1 MAKII
6 RSDGIRE
13 QVFHDTDNGYVIE
26 TKQNVD
32 NILAINRQQLDLDK
46 QRTGFV
52 NEMHHV
58 ARIPLTVIDDLNKMG
73 VMKGFVIVDDTAFA
87 KWLNG
92 TEIGQA
98 CKTYRGQ
105 L

>member
-1 MAKII
+1 MAKVI
-6 RSDGIRE
+6 RSDGVRE

-26 TKQNVD
+26 TSQNID
-32 NILAINRQQLDLDK
+32 DILAVNKQQLDFDK

-58 ARIPLTVIDDLNKMG
+58 ARIPLTVIDDLNK
-73 VMKGFVIVDDTAFA
+73 KGIMRGFAIVDETEFA

>member
-1 MAKII
+1 MSKILFD
-6 RSDGIRE
+6 DGIRK
-13 QVFHDTDNGYVIE
+13 QTFHDTENGYVVE
-26 TKQNVD
+26 TSQNID
-32 NILAINRQQLDLDK
+32 DILAINKQQLDVDK
-46 QRTGFV
+46 QRSGFV
-52 NEMHHV
+52 KEMHHV
-58 ARIPLTVIDDLNKMG
+58 ARIPYTVIDELNKRG
-73 VMKGFVIVDDTAFA
+73 VMKGFAIVDEAEFA